1 MHKNKIHT
9 EITRKFICL
18 TIALVPYSR
27 FSVIQFNTP
36 LRGALFSTRATQNYN
51 PCFEFKGGITMT
63 TRFVSDKTTTMYKN
77 AIGSS
82 RHGYLIFGDEV
93 TTTGSTNNDR
103 MPIVFRGRPG
113 FVKKSRLETTHPLE
127 FYSVDVGQGD
137 ATFVVTPAG
146 KKILIDGGLNRRA
159 LGFLVW
165 RYRLDNPANSVDIDL
180 LVLTHADGDHL
191 RGLMPII
198 KHPQINVKNI
208 IHNGIAIF
216 DKSAGHE
223 TRLGDLDASKDFLTT
238 RHNDLS
244 DLNALSNISEDF
256 KDWRTAVTAEGANYQ
271 AVDTDMGSIDVGDPV
286 VTLEVLGPKRETDGS
301 YKWFGDKA
309 HTINGHSVVLRL
321 TFDEVSFMLSGDLNI
336 EGSEHLIA
344 DPVLAS
350 KMSAHVLKCPH
361 HGSHEFH
368 HSFLENVRPQISTIS
383 SGDTPDHGH
392 PRANFI
398 AAIGLA
404 SRSKRPLVFSTE
416 IAATFVGDG
425 ETAAPA
431 EGIAIDG
438 LDFTTTVGND
448 TARKRFKLLLPGI
461 INVRTNGKELYAFR
475 RVNAGYQWE
484 SYGPMDPAPKPSI
497 FC

>member
-1 MHKNKIHT
+1 
-9 EITRKFICL
+9 
-18 TIALVPYSR
+18 
-27 FSVIQFNTP
+27 
-36 LRGALFSTRATQNYN
+36 
-51 PCFEFKGGITMT
+51 MT

-77 AIGSS
+77 VSGSS

-93 TTTGSTNNDR
+93 KTTG
-103 MPIVFRGRPG
+103 PIVPGRVAIEFRGRPG
-113 FVKKSRLETTHPLE
+113 FVKDTKLTTTRPLE
-127 FYSVDVGQGD
+127 FYSIDVGQGD
-137 ATFVVTPAG
+137 ATFIVTPGG

-180 LVLTHADGDHL
+180 MVLSHADGDHL
-191 RGLMPII
+191 LGLTPII
-198 KHPQINVKNI
+198 KHPQINVKKI
-208 IHNGIAIF
+208 IHNGIALF
-216 DKSAGHE
+216 DKSSPHE
-223 TRLGDLDASKDFLTT
+223 TALGDLDASKSFLTT
-238 RHNDLS
+238 RHDNLADLA
-244 DLNALSNISEDF
+244 ALANISDDF
-256 KDWRTAVTAEGANYQ
+256 KNWQTAVAAEGADYQ
-271 AVDTDMGSIDVGDPV
+271 AVDSDMGTIDVGDSR
-286 VTLEVLGPKRETDGS
+286 VTLEVLGPKREANGS
-301 YKWFGDKA
+301 YKWFEDKA

-336 EGSEHLIA
+336 EGSEHLVN

-350 KMSAHVLKCPH
+350 KMASHVFKCPH

-368 HSFLENVRPQISTIS
+368 HLFLESVRPQISTIS

-404 SRSKRPLVFSTE
+404 SRSRSPLVFSTE

-425 ETAAPA
+425 ETADPV
-431 EGIAIDG
+431 EGTSIDE
-438 LDFTTTVGND
+438 LDFSTAVGND

-461 INVRTNGKELYAFR
+461 INVRTDGKNLYAFR
-475 RVNAGYQWE
+475 RVNSGYQWE
-484 SYGPMDPAPKPSI
+484 SYGPMKPAPKPSI